1 MARVAT
7 LCPAMSEPA
16 PQPAP
21 PAPGADPSHAEPTA
35 PAAPEQRGPP
45 EPSLEGKVFELG
57 DEATRDRAV
66 ELAFDYRGDVT
77 LHLDDGTTLV
87 GYVYDRGGRGADR
100 YLRVIPASGG
110 ERRRLAVTGL
120 RGISFTGRDTAF
132 GKSWEAWA
140 RKYSKLKSAGKEASL
155 YGEETA

>member
-1 MARVAT
+1 
-7 LCPAMSEPA
+7 MSEPV
-16 PQPAP
+16 PKPATTT
-21 PAPGADPSHAEPTA
+21 DTA
-35 PAAPEQRGPP
+35 PAGEPAPARPSAPEAAEQRTPP

-77 LHLDDGTTLV
+77 LHLADGSTLV
-87 GYVYDRGGRGADR
+87 GYVYDRGGRGGER
-100 YLRVIPASGG
+100 YVRVIPASGG
-110 ERRRLAVTGL
+110 ERRRLAVSGL